1 MMYYIYY
8 IYDFRF
14 SVYTWHF
21 DKWLTFIYLGSKLCI
36 NVDFSIWLT
45 AAVAQGVRALAPQEE
60 GWMFESQSRQT
71 LVVNTGSDHSTAKCS
86 AIGVN
91 VTGPRR

>member
-8 IYDFRF
+8 IYDFQF
-14 SVYTWHF
+14 SVYTWH
-21 DKWLTFIYLGSKLCI
+21 LGSKLCI

-71 LVVNTGSDHSTAKCS
+71 LVVKTGIDLSTAKCS

-91 VTGPRR
+91 VTGPLR

>member
-14 SVYTWHF
+14 SVHTWHF
-21 DKWLTFIYLGSKLCI
+21 DKWLTLRYLESKLCI

-45 AAVAQGVRALAPQEE
+45 AAVVQGVRALALQEE
-60 GWMFESQSRQT
+60 GWMFESQSQQT
-71 LVVNTGSDHSTAKCS
+71 LVVNTGSDLSTSKCS
-86 AIGVN
+86 AIDVN